1 MVRGDAD
8 KNWHTWHFPAS
19 PKFHCYLQYTAVS
32 NGIWGQVCLS
42 SYVFFL
48 LILKDQISLLNGTL
62 YGSPKC
68 TLWTFAKNFMMC
80 SQLTKNG
87 FSPQKID
94 VFSKN
99 FTEKNTFLETSAPA
113 LKGHIVRHHLEKTR
127 TFYLL
132 REKNKN
138 FCVMATHKIL
148 NHKKF
153 HSQIYIF
160 GGALAKNAKMWFF
173 IFNFLIPPKGS

>member
-1 MVRGDAD
+1 MR
-8 KNWHTWHFPAS
+8 
-19 PKFHCYLQYTAVS
+19 
-32 NGIWGQVCLS
+32 S
-42 SYVFFL
+42 SVPTELCFFFL
-48 LILKDQISLLNGTL
+48 SILKDQISLLNGAL

-68 TLWTFAKNFMMC
+68 TLWTFAKNFMTC

-127 TFYLL
+127 TFYLS
-132 REKNKN
+132 REKINKH
-138 FCVMATHKIL
+138 FCVMATHKIP
-148 NHKKF
+148 NHKKEKF
-153 HSQIYIF
+153 QLHPRRKF
-160 GGALAKNAKMWFF
+160 T
-173 IFNFLIPPKGS
+173 

>member
-1 MVRGDAD
+1 MLRNS
-8 KNWHTWHFPAS
+8 KWCHIYIT
-19 PKFHCYLQYTAVS
+19 TVS

-42 SYVFFL
+42 GLCLFFL
-48 LILKDQISLLNGTL
+48 SILKDQISLLNGAL

-68 TLWTFAKNFMMC
+68 FLWTFAKNVMTG
-80 SQLTKNG
+80 SQLIKIG
-87 FSPQKID
+87 FFPQKND

-132 REKNKN
+132 REKKH
-138 FCVMATHKIL
+138 FCVMAKHKIP
-148 NHKKF
+148 NHNF
-153 HSQIYIF
+153 F
-160 GGALAKNAKMWFF
+160 KNQLHPRR
-173 IFNFLIPPKGS
+173 ILT

>member
-1 MVRGDAD
+1 MRRSVSFIHMLSCAALAMAFRGG
-8 KNWHTWHFPAS
+8 H
-19 PKFHCYLQYTAVS
+19 TAVS

-48 LILKDQISLLNGTL
+48 LILKDQISLLNGAL
-62 YGSPKC
+62 YGSPKVS
-68 TLWTFAKNFMMC
+68 LWTFAKNVMTG

-87 FSPQKID
+87 FPPPKND

-127 TFYLL
+127 TFYLS
-132 REKNKN
+132 REKKTST
-138 FCVMATHKIL
+138 FVWKIP
-148 NHKKF
+148 NHKK
-153 HSQIYIF
+153 
-160 GGALAKNAKMWFF
+160 
-173 IFNFLIPPKGS
+173 